1 MIITKARLS
10 RAPGT
15 QGSLAKVLLA
25 GTQGDRNHG
34 LVWSLFSGPA
44 DGENIDDRDFL
55 FREAEPGVFIIVS
68 KRPPEDPHSL
78 WALESKPYEP
88 ALAVGD
94 RLGFVLRANPAMA
107 VPQPG
112 EKRGK
117 RVDAIMHAKSKLD
130 AEARKAFGKD
140 GAAIVGLEWLTK
152 RGQSIGVEF
161 DADSCSATGYQQI
174 RIPRPKREKSI
185 EFSEI
190 EYTGAFAVTDPD
202 RLKAALFKGIGKAK
216 AYGCGLMLVRRA

>member
-44 DGENIDDRDFL
+44 EGANVETRDFQ
-55 FREAEPGVFIIVS
+55 FREAEPGVFIVVS
-68 KRPPEDPHSL
+68 KRQPEDPHGL
-78 WALESKPYEP
+78 WSLESKPYEP
-88 ALAVGD
+88 APAAGD

-130 AEARKAFGKD
+130 EEARKSFGKD
-140 GAAIVGLEWLTK
+140 EAAVVGLEWLTR
-152 RGQSIGVEF
+152 RGPNIGVAF
-161 DADSCSATGYQQI
+161 DAGACSATGYAQV
-174 RIPRPKREKSI
+174 RIPRPKREKTI

-190 EYTGAFAVTDPD
+190 EYAGAFTVADPD
-202 RLKAALFKGIGKAK
+202 KLKAALFNGIGKAK
-216 AYGCGLMLVRRA
+216 AYGCGLMLVRRL

>member
-1 MIITKARLS
+1 MIITKAKLS

-44 DGENIDDRDFL
+44 EGENVEARDFQ

-78 WALESKPYEP
+78 WTLESKPYEP
-88 ALAVGD
+88 ALAIGD

-130 AEARKAFGKD
+130 DEARKAFGKD
-140 GAAIVGLEWLTK
+140 QAAVVGLEWLTK
-152 RGQSIGVEF
+152 RGPNIGAEF
-161 DADSCSATGYQQI
+161 DAGACSATGYSQI

-190 EYTGAFAVTDPD
+190 EYAGALTVTDPAK
-202 RLKAALFKGIGKAK
+202 LQAALFNGIGKAK
-216 AYGCGLMLVRRA
+216 AYGCGLMLVRRL